1 MKNLATTIILIL
13 GVFTISLNSKA
24 ADRLVNENPQIS
36 SEYNK
41 RVNQNAWHTFKE
53 VVNSYYIS
61 TGKFQNLSKE
71 EQSEFLT
78 AVETMKA
85 RILSHNNEFAT
96 EKLKKIDLAKN
107 IFKFVWEEKTAPL
120 EIDMNI
126 EIPPVPVMS

>member
-24 ADRLVNENPQIS
+24 ADRPVNENQQIF

-41 RVNQNAWHTFKE
+41 SVNQNAWHTFKE
-53 VVNSYYIS
+53 VVNSYYTS

-78 AVETMKA
+78 AAETMKA
-85 RILSHNNEFAT
+85 RILSYNNEFAA
-96 EKLKKIDLAKN
+96 EKLKKIDLATN
-107 IFKFVWEEKTAPL
+107 IFKFVWEGKTAPL